1 MTAWW
6 TRSGRGDVALTD
18 GEGVDARVPVVLP
31 DDGEAAVRA
40 SLERAP
46 HFAPAWTHR
55 TDDDPGVVLLRLF
68 GEQLDAVRERAN
80 RLPEKMLVELLR
92 TAGVEGVGATA
103 GEVLLELTLSPAA
116 GRAVPVPAGLA
127 VAANAADGSGGRV
140 LFETTRSVSVFAGK
154 VAEVHVESG
163 AVHDVSAANEGV
175 DETFHA
181 LGRSPEPG
189 AAIWIGLDAASAPGP
204 TVSLG
209 VATAAPTGTPGP
221 VSAGGL
227 DGQASRPSYTIEWAA
242 LDGSRWIP
250 ATVRLDETN
259 ALSTTGVIELALPER
274 FRAAR
279 PARLGPGKPRR
290 WIRAL
295 LVRGA
300 PPQPPVLR
308 FIRANTV
315 RAVQAR
321 SVRGEV
327 PAAVPGSDRR
337 RLVLS
342 QTPVLAGSLVL
353 RVDDGRQARV
363 WRQVES
369 LAGSMPDDEVYTL
382 DATSGEITFGNGV
395 EGALPPEG
403 FRNIVAERYQVGG
416 GRAGAI
422 GSDAA
427 KRLVG
432 SAPYLTGVNN
442 PLPAVGAADAEPRA
456 RTMLRGPEYIRTRDR
471 AVTPAD
477 YALMALAAGGI
488 ARALAAPGRH
498 PDFPG
503 AFLPGV
509 VTVYVIPSERTAGG
523 PPMASEETLRR
534 VARHLVRE
542 VAPAGVEVV
551 AANPRYQVVRIE
563 TSLVARSSAV
573 PGELAASAALALD
586 RFLDP
591 VDGGT
596 AHRGWPLGPSLAH
609 SELSAVLQNVPGVA
623 SVARLAVHLD
633 ELRARGCGDHPLHA
647 WTLPWP
653 GAHSVD
659 VEAEVEP

>member
-1 MTAWW
+1 
-6 TRSGRGDVALTD
+6 
-18 GEGVDARVPVVLP
+18 
-31 DDGEAAVRA
+31 
-40 SLERAP
+40 
-46 HFAPAWTHR
+46 
-55 TDDDPGVVLLRLF
+55 
-68 GEQLDAVRERAN
+68 
-80 RLPEKMLVELLR
+80 
-92 TAGVEGVGATA
+92 
-103 GEVLLELTLSPAA
+103 
-116 GRAVPVPAGLA
+116 
-127 VAANAADGSGGRV
+127 
-140 LFETTRSVSVFAGK
+140 
-154 VAEVHVESG
+154 
-163 AVHDVSAANEGV
+163 
-175 DETFHA
+175 
-181 LGRSPEPG
+181 
-189 AAIWIGLDAASAPGP
+189 
-204 TVSLG
+204 
-209 VATAAPTGTPGP
+209 
-221 VSAGGL
+221 
-227 DGQASRPSYTIEWAA
+227 
-242 LDGSRWIP
+242 
-250 ATVRLDETN
+250 
-259 ALSTTGVIELALPER
+259 
-274 FRAAR
+274 
-279 PARLGPGKPRR
+279 
-290 WIRAL
+290 
-295 LVRGA
+295 
-300 PPQPPVLR
+300 
-308 FIRANTV
+308 
-315 RAVQAR
+315 
-321 SVRGEV
+321 
-327 PAAVPGSDRR
+327 
-337 RLVLS
+337 VLS

-353 RVDDGRQARV
+353 RVDDGRRARV

-382 DATSGEITFGNGV
+382 DATSGEIAFGNGV

-422 GSDAA
+422 GSGAA

-509 VTVYVIPSERTAGG
+509 VTVYVIPSERTPGG
-523 PPMASEETLRR
+523 PPTASEETLRR

-551 AANPRYQVVRIE
+551 AANPRYQIVRIE

-596 AHRGWPLGPSLAH
+596 AHRGWPLGPALAH

-633 ELRARGCGDHPLHA
+633 ELRARGCGDHALHA

-659 VEAEVEP
+659 VEAEVDP